1 MLRPAFPSDIAPC
14 SVDSAS
20 QPRRGCSCIAPGRI
34 HPEAFAPAAPAA
46 LARSHVLP
54 ASRRS
59 LPDLCSGAS
68 FSGWLPLVTL
78 TPTATPPPAPAGRT
92 PCREPPPP
100 VYRPPSSSGEEGEGA
115 RGSSEGTKRSPQRG
129 AEGLNSGRTGFEYR
143 FCHLPPCQPRPPLTP
158 TWFLRSSP
166 PNPARGGTNVH
177 PASLLGGA
185 RGACRCPS
193 WCLACHSLL
202 TKWKLP

>member
-1 MLRPAFPSDIAPC
+1 MMFLHRPRKNPPRGLCTCCSRSPREEPRASCLAPVPAGSLFRGLLLR
-14 SVDSAS
+14 VAS
-20 QPRRGCSCIAPGRI
+20 PRHLDTDRN
-34 HPEAFAPAAPAA
+34 
-46 LARSHVLP
+46 P
-54 ASRRS
+54 ASCTGWPHS
-59 LPDLCSGAS
+59 LQGAATSGTNALLL
-68 FSGWLPLVTL
+68 F
-78 TPTATPPPAPAGRT
+78 
-92 PCREPPPP
+92 P